1 VSHLIIAIKANALK
15 EIKVNLALFDF
26 DGTITNADMYSKFLR
41 YSTTG
46 ARLIVGNVL
55 LAPFVIM
62 YKLGILPANKM
73 RPIAS
78 FVAFYQKEHH
88 ALDVMGLD
96 FTKQV
101 IPQFIRSHALD
112 KIRWHK
118 DNGDHV
124 VVVSASIDIYLK
136 HWCNELGVML
146 ICSELA
152 VNNGKLSGFYT
163 SGDCSEK
170 MKSKRI
176 CERFN
181 LDHYD
186 CVYAY
191 GDTAE
196 DLDMLS
202 IADEKYMNWV
212 KVKD

>member
-1 VSHLIIAIKANALK
+1 
-15 EIKVNLALFDF
+15 
-26 DGTITNADMYSKFLR
+26 M
-41 YSTTG
+41 
-46 ARLIVGNVL
+46 
-55 LAPFVIM
+55 
-62 YKLGILPANKM
+62 
-73 RPIAS
+73 
-78 FVAFYQKEHH
+78 
-88 ALDVMGLD
+88 
-96 FTKQV
+96 
-101 IPQFIRSHALD
+101 
-112 KIRWHK
+112 
-118 DNGDHV
+118 
-124 VVVSASIDIYLK
+124 VSASIDIYLK

-181 LDHYD
+181 LDYYD